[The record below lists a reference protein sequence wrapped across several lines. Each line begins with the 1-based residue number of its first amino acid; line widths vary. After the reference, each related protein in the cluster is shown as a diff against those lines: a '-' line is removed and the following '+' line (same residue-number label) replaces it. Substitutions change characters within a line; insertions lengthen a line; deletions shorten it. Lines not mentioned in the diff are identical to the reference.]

1 MHSRT
6 VFCSSAL
13 IMRSLTDTPVCVFC
27 PGEVGKAVPFSMSL
41 SGEARKLI
49 SEVHV
54 SLWRC
59 MVAIVRL
66 CFGGS
71 GWCFSLYLGSRM
83 CELGA
88 FLAFSVTPMFTST
101 FNDRFSANAE

>member
-1 MHSRT
+1 M
-6 VFCSSAL
+6 
-13 IMRSLTDTPVCVFC
+13 
-27 PGEVGKAVPFSMSL
+27 PFSTSL

-49 SEVHV
+49 SDVHV
-54 SLWRC
+54 SVWRC

-66 CFGGS
+66 CFRDL

-83 CELGA
+83 RELGA

-101 FNDRFSANAE
+101 FNDMFSANAE